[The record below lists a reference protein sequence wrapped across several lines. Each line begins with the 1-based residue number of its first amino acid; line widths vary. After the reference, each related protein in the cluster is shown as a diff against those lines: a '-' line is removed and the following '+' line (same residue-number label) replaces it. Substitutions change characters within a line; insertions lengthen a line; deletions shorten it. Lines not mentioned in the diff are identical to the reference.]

1 MFNIGGFN
9 SGGADNSNVMQE
21 LIDRLKS
28 DVGLT
33 DAQAQQS
40 ITVIKDFAK
49 QKLPMFAGSIESMF
63 NKYSSKKQDDDFL
76 D

>member
-1 MFNIGGFN
+1 MFNIGG
-9 SGGADNSNVMQE
+9 SNPNIMQE

-33 DAQAQQS
+33 DAQAHQS
-40 ITVIKDFAK
+40 LTVIKDFAK
-49 QKLPMFAGSIESMF
+49 QKFPLFAGSIDSMF
-63 NKYSSKKQDDDFL
+63 NKYSSRDKDQQEDFL

>member
-1 MFNIGGFN
+1 MFNIGG
-9 SGGADNSNVMQE
+9 SNSNIMQE

-33 DAQAQQS
+33 DAQAQQTL
-40 ITVIKDFAK
+40 TVIKDFAK
-49 QKLPMFAGSIESMF
+49 QKFPMFSGSIDSAF
-63 NKYSSKKQDDDFL
+63 NKYSPKQDDDFL